1 MPEPFLPQGVYYCC
15 VQKNLIDFRA
25 FCQDWAPLALGWDRI
40 PSQAQVACFCRQQN
54 TNIQLK
60 LNIYCTFPLL
70 VSVCVCVGLLGS
82 LVAAGGQF
90 LMCSAITLILA
101 AVFHQRQLID

>member
-1 MPEPFLPQGVYYCC
+1 MPEPFLPQDMYYCC

-70 VSVCVCVGLLGS
+70 VSVCVWEGGYWAPWWQLEGS
-82 LVAAGGQF
+82 SSCALP
-90 LMCSAITLILA
+90 S
-101 AVFHQRQLID
+101 H